1 MTIID
6 IAIALIV
13 LVFIAATIY
22 NIYLTR
28 LDHFYKDLYIK
39 ENEYTK
45 RLEKQL
51 FQREEQLK
59 DLQNDIKKN
68 STEHKNI

>member
-1 MTIID
+1 MAIID
-6 IAIALIV
+6 IAIATII
-13 LVFIAATIY
+13 LVFIIASIY
-22 NIYLTR
+22 NAYLTK
-28 LDHFYKDLYIK
+28 LDGFYKGLYIK

-51 FQREEQLK
+51 FHREEQIK
-59 DLQNDIKKN
+59 DLENDIKKN

>member
-1 MTIID
+1 MAIID
-6 IAIALIV
+6 IAIATII
-13 LVFIAATIY
+13 LVFIIASIY
-22 NIYLTR
+22 NAYLTKQ
-28 LDHFYKDLYIK
+28 DQFYKDLYLK

-51 FQREEQLK
+51 FQREEQIK
-59 DLQNDIKKN
+59 DLENDIKKN

>member
-1 MTIID
+1 MAIID
-6 IAIALIV
+6 IAIATII
-13 LVFIAATIY
+13 LVFIIASIY
-22 NIYLTR
+22 NAYLTK
-28 LDHFYKDLYIK
+28 LDGFYKGLYIK

-51 FQREEQLK
+51 FQREEQIK
-59 DLQNDIKKN
+59 DLENDIKKN

>member
-1 MTIID
+1 MAIVD
-6 IAIALIV
+6 IAIATII
-13 LVFIAATIY
+13 LVFIIASIY
-22 NIYLTR
+22 NAYLTK
-28 LDHFYKDLYIK
+28 LDGFYKGLYIK

-51 FQREEQLK
+51 FQREEQIK
-59 DLQNDIKKN
+59 DLENDIKKN

>member
-1 MTIID
+1 MAIID
-6 IAIALIV
+6 IAIATII
-13 LVFIAATIY
+13 LVFIIASIY
-22 NIYLTR
+22 NAYLTK
-28 LDHFYKDLYIK
+28 LDGFYKGLYIK

-51 FQREEQLK
+51 FQREEHIK
-59 DLQNDIKKN
+59 DLENDIKKN